1 MQNTI
6 SLEIGAPVYHDRRGY
21 ICHIAE
27 NTLRSFTLGTGTMRP
42 VRHNLTIVWPD
53 NMTLSEV
60 PDTIAEPWLEAAARM
75 NAEPILNAEELL
87 AQAQAKSA
95 ERRAQQQAEADAARQ
110 ERARYEAEIERRI
123 PAWAKAVIIGE
134 LIEDCSDSMSDYWN
148 GRTIRS
154 VVLGFSRHTRDLFP
168 EMRAAAANFPETA
181 DLVTAPESAEH
192 REKYSMGGGYYLKAG
207 SRYSNGWKVSK
218 QTFYGDGSPARHI
231 PSGEWFLSPP
241 KAEPVAAATS
251 GAMPGGMRIEEHVHT
266 KKGFTMF
273 LCIMADR
280 VERAEFDRLRDHAQS
295 MGGWYS
301 RPWGKTPGG
310 FAFKDRATAEAFAG
324 LNGGPDGG
332 PDGGDKA
339 PAPTTEAIAPAPA
352 PAPSPAIGDKLR
364 ELADAMAGEI
374 AGKFADRRENTPKQQ
389 RQAAEARNEGR
400 RLERTRDGLRALA
413 ALHDAGTVPPELARV
428 RSRKAAY
435 DLAQGKMHSRGGY
448 YDAGVETGHPY
459 SDIPAAVA
467 FWALLRADHAE
478 QRKAEELRQK
488 IAGLKFA
495 RIPGYFPTPA
505 PVLARMI
512 EAARLSP
519 GLDVLEPSAGS
530 GAIADAVKAAC
541 PDARLHIFEI
551 WNTLREILEGKG
563 YTLAGRDFLDE
574 MPEHQVDRVLMNPP
588 FEGMADIDHV
598 RAAHSCLRSGG
609 RLVAIM
615 SPGPFFRTDAKAT
628 DFRLWL
634 AGKGGEFEKLPD
646 GSFAESG
653 TGVGAYLVTIDAA

>member
-1 MQNTI
+1 MQ
-6 SLEIGAPVYHDRRGY
+6 
-21 ICHIAE
+21 
-27 NTLRSFTLGTGTMRP
+27 
-42 VRHNLTIVWPD
+42 
-53 NMTLSEV
+53 
-60 PDTIAEPWLEAAARM
+60 DTIAIGTPVYNPYASEFGYIAKIETPKLSGFVIGANGLERTRAEYSIVYPKSNSCDVHPDSIAAPWIAEAARM

-95 ERRAQQQAEADAARQ
+95 ERRAKRQDEAEAARQ
-110 ERARYEAEIERRI
+110 ERARYEAEIERKI

-148 GRTIRS
+148 GRTVRS

-168 EMRAAAANFPETA
+168 ELRAAAANCPETA

-192 REKYSMGGGYYLKAG
+192 REKYSMGGGYYLKSG

-218 QTFYGDGSPARHI
+218 QRFYGDGSPARHI
-231 PSGEWFLSPP
+231 PSGEWFLNPP
-241 KAEPVAAATS
+241 KPEPVAAALS
-251 GAMPGGMRIEEHVHT
+251 GAMSGGMRIEEHVHT

-280 VERAEFDRLRDHAQS
+280 VERDEFDRLRDHAQS
-295 MGGWYS
+295 LGGWYS

-332 PDGGDKA
+332 PDGGDKV
-339 PAPTTEAIAPAPA
+339 PAPTSEAIAPAPT

-374 AGKFADRRENTPKQQ
+374 AGKFAARRENTPKQQ

-413 ALHDAGTVPPELARV
+413 ALHDAGAVPPELARV

-435 DLAQGKMHSRGGY
+435 DLAAGKMLHRGGY

-459 SDIPAAVA
+459 SDAPAAVA

-541 PDARLHIFEI
+541 PDARLHLFEI
-551 WNTLREILEGKG
+551 WGTLRDILEGKG

-574 MPEHQVDRVLMNPP
+574 MPDHAVDRVLMNPP

-598 RAAHSCLRSGG
+598 RAAHSYLRSGG

-615 SPGPFFRTDAKAT
+615 SPGPFFRQDRKAAE
-628 DFRLWL
+628 FRAWL
-634 AGKGGEFEKLPD
+634 DSLGGEFEKLPE

-653 TGVGAYLVTIDAA
+653 TGVGAYLVTIDA